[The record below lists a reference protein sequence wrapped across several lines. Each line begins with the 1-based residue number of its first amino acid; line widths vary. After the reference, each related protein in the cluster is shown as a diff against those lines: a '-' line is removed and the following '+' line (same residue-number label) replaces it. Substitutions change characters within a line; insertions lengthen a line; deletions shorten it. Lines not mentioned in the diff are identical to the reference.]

1 MHFMV
6 GIQMYVL
13 SEDKKAG
20 WQIQLKRNLAT
31 QTVKIKS
38 QASEANHLKY
48 L

>member
-1 MHFMV
+1 MV

-31 QTVKIKS
+31 
-38 QASEANHLKY
+38 LR